1 MLGSELIEAIVLIRV
16 QPGRDM
22 EVLEKVRA
30 VEGVKEALGVTG
42 RFDIAAKTSAP
53 DADALGKLTLEKIRT
68 LEGVLYTET
77 LVAVI

>member
-1 MLGSELIEAIVLIRV
+1 
-16 QPGRDM
+16 M

-42 RFDIAAKTSAP
+42 RFDIAARTSAL
-53 DADALGKLTLEKIRT
+53 DVDTLGKISLEKIRA

-77 LVAVI
+77 LVAVV